1 MIFLD
6 DDVNNVKCGVNL
18 ADISSISLQPY
29 FTSESTIRYTVTI
42 NFISPNDPVV
52 IVLTESELLKLS

>member
-6 DDVNNVKCGVNL
+6 DDVNNLKHVVNVM
-18 ADISSISLQPY
+18 DISNIALQPY
-29 FTSESTIRYTVTI
+29 FTSESTIRYTTTI
-42 NFISPNDPVV
+42 NFISQNEPLV

>member
-6 DDVNNVKCGVNL
+6 DDVNNLKHVVNVM
-18 ADISSISLQPY
+18 DISNIALQPY
-29 FTSESTIRYTVTI
+29 FTSESKIRYTTTI
-42 NFISPNDPVV
+42 NFISQNEPLV